1 MFALTNSGTSLF
13 GGFVIF
19 MTLGHMAHQTGLEID
34 QVAESG
40 PGLAFIAYPKAVAE
54 MPVAP
59 LWSIMFFIMVILLGL
74 DSQFVGVEGL
84 ITTLVDLYPKAR
96 KSPQREIFTILVCIV
111 HFFIGL
117 SMTTQVKK
125 MKVESFKKN

>member
-1 MFALTNSGTSLF
+1 MFFDNTER
-13 GGFVIF
+13 
-19 MTLGHMAHQTGLEID
+19 EILIMS
-34 QVAESG
+34 AFLG

-59 LWSIMFFIMVILLGL
+59 AWSILFFIMVILLGL

-96 KSPQREIFTILVCIV
+96 KSPQREIFTIIVCIV

-117 SMTTQVKK
+117 SMTTRVNTVIKY
-125 MKVESFKKN
+125 